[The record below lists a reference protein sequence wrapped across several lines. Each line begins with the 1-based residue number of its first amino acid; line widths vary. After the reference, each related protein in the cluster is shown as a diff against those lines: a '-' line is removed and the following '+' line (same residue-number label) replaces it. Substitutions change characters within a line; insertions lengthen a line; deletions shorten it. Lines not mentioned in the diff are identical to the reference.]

1 MIVLNFAHP
10 FTTEQKQQIEETLD
24 INEKPEY
31 IDCQVV
37 LDVNE
42 SFPEQI
48 RNLVSTIGMTS
59 EQWQTQSILINPPSL
74 NFAAITLMA
83 ELHGRMGY
91 FPTIIRIRPVTNTT
105 PQRFELAEMINLQSV
120 REFAREGRQ

>member
-48 RNLVSTIGMTS
+48 LNLVNAIGMTS
-59 EQWQTQSILINPPSL
+59 DQWQTQPILINPPSL
-74 NFAAITLMA
+74 NFAAITLLA

-91 FPTIIRIRPVTNTT
+91 FPTIIRIRPVINTT